1 MALFLGERLCEKKI
15 PLFFLLFFL
24 CSFLTGCTA
33 GGVDADEW
41 IIDKFS
47 SFSDIKDYCSSL
59 DDIVT
64 LYLSSGI
71 DQNAYMSYLN
81 QLDQKL
87 TKLEDSIE
95 KKEIKPGTFTENTM
109 AAKEAYDDI
118 WNSLRILMNTL
129 KSDQTVIENKD
140 ALSYLY
146 LAYQEQLQSDVSKYV
161 IGYNEAAYGRKEQ

>member
-1 MALFLGERLCEKKI
+1 MQKKN
-15 PLFFLLFFL
+15 PLFFLLLFL

-71 DQNAYMSYLN
+71 DQDTYISYLN
-81 QLDQKL
+81 QLDEKL

-109 AAKEAYDDI
+109 AAKEAYGDI
-118 WNSLRILMNTL
+118 WNSLRTLIDTL
-129 KSDQTVIENKD
+129 KSEQTVIENKD

-146 LAYQEQLQSDVSKYV
+146 LAYQEQLQNDVSKYV

>member
-1 MALFLGERLCEKKI
+1 MRKKI
-15 PLFFLLFFL
+15 SLLFLLFFL

-41 IIDKFS
+41 VIDKFS

-71 DQNAYMSYLN
+71 DQDTYISYLN

-87 TKLEDSIE
+87 TKLETSIE
-95 KKEIKPGTFTENTM
+95 KKEIKPGTCTENIM
-109 AAKEAYDDI
+109 VAKEAYDDI
-118 WNSLRILMNTL
+118 WNSLRTLIDTL
-129 KSDQTVIENKD
+129 KSEQTVIENKD

-146 LAYQEQLQSDVSKYV
+146 LAYQEQLETDVSKYA
-161 IGYNEAAYGRKEQ
+161 IGYNEAIAKRKE

>member
-1 MALFLGERLCEKKI
+1 MRKKS
-15 PLFFLLFFL
+15 LFFFYYFFMLFR
-24 CSFLTGCTA
+24 CTA
-33 GGVDADEW
+33 GEVDADKW

-71 DQNAYMSYLN
+71 DQDAYMSYLN

-95 KKEIKPGTFTENTM
+95 KKGNKT
-109 AAKEAYDDI
+109 
-118 WNSLRILMNTL
+118 WN
-129 KSDQTVIENKD
+129 VH
-140 ALSYLY
+140 
-146 LAYQEQLQSDVSKYV
+146 
-161 IGYNEAAYGRKEQ
+161 

>member
-1 MALFLGERLCEKKI
+1 MRKKS
-15 PLFFLLFFL
+15 LFFFYYFFMLFR
-24 CSFLTGCTA
+24 CTA
-33 GGVDADEW
+33 GEVDADEW

-71 DQNAYMSYLN
+71 DQDAYMSYLN

-118 WNSLRILMNTL
+118 WNSMRILMNTL

-140 ALSYLY
+140 AF
-146 LAYQEQLQSDVSKYV
+146 
-161 IGYNEAAYGRKEQ
+161 R

>member
-1 MALFLGERLCEKKI
+1 MRKKI
-15 PLFFLLFFL
+15 PLFFLLLFL

-71 DQNAYMSYLN
+71 DQDTYISYLN
-81 QLDQKL
+81 QLDEKL
-87 TKLEDSIE
+87 IKLEDSIE

-118 WNSLRILMNTL
+118 WNSLRTLIDTL
-129 KSDQTVIENKD
+129 KSEQTVIENKD

-146 LAYQEQLQSDVSKYV
+146 LAYQEQLQNDVSKYV